1 MPYQRVLS
9 ADMPMLAYHRTPG
22 LSSSGLAYAAESMA
36 KYRCYMDGGIK
47 FESRSL
53 DLGSAVHLML
63 ESSDRFYETYQV
75 RPEGMNKR
83 TKAGKEAFAE
93 LESNGKIVLD
103 NEQWVTVHTLYD
115 HYKNSEDELLQMVIN
130 SEGENEVSVF
140 WEEDGM
146 AMKCRPD
153 RLIRPSPEDCEMLC
167 SRFPLLFDVPFGI
180 QICVDFKTSSR
191 RIDHKGFGF
200 TCRDYQYPL
209 KASHYLEGTQADA
222 FLWVVLE
229 TVPPFGI
236 TRYFLSNQTRQYHDA
251 LRYSLIQKIIE
262 CGASGVWPGIQLTD
276 EETLL

>member
-1 MPYQRVLS
+1 MRDQRVLP
-9 ADMPMLAYHRTPG
+9 DMPMLAYHRTPG
-22 LSSSGLAYAAESMA
+22 LSSSGLSYAAESMA
-36 KYRCYMDGGIK
+36 KYRCYLDGGIK

-63 ESSDRFYETYQV
+63 ESTDAFYQAYQL
-75 RPEGMNKR
+75 RPDGLDKR

-103 NEQWVTVHTLYD
+103 AEQWNTVHTLQD
-115 HYKNSEDELLQMVIN
+115 HFENSEDSLIQMVIN

-153 RLIRPSPEDCEMLC
+153 RLIRPSPEDCEVLC
-167 SRFPLLFDVPFGI
+167 SRFPSLFDIPFGI

-191 RIDHKGFGF
+191 RIDHKGFGW
-200 TCRDYQYPL
+200 TCREYQYPL
-209 KASHYLEGTQADA
+209 RASHYLEGTQADA

-229 TVPPFGI
+229 TVPPYGI

-251 LRYSLIQKIIE
+251 LRYSLIQKISE
-262 CGASGVWPGIQLTD
+262 CETSGIWPGIQLTD